1 MDCSPPPPP
10 PSTCSSMLANH
21 ELDTINRRADLD
33 FFTSYNRLYVD
44 EDVNDDPYFGVKLSS
59 NFDNIDSLAAM
70 CAKQK
75 ECSLS

>member
-1 MDCSPPPPP
+1 
-10 PSTCSSMLANH
+10 MLANH

-59 NFDNIDSLAAM
+59 NFNNIDSLAAM

-75 ECSLS
+75 SAVYLSLNVQSL